1 MRLEATSGHVSF
13 EVVDWLHQFEGI
25 EDEPVKQIGYALGR
39 PLLDLEARRWLSR
52 DTLRTHAPRHVF
64 REFGFPVEARRRW
77 ALAGMDVR
85 NAVILVQGTGSGW
98 DVLTWARLRPRR
110 IIATDLYAFD
120 AWDQIARHCA
130 DEWNVSCEF
139 RRRRSRTTR
148 FSRTVPSMS
157 AFRMRSSS
165 IAGTSTQYLAE
176 SRRLLRPGGRLYA
189 GYGPLWFCPGGD
201 HYSGRGGL
209 LNSYNHLVLSSAEY
223 KDYIERFK
231 QNTEGFQNG
240 YRYVE
245 LDLFSKLTTA
255 RYLAA
260 FRGAGFDVDA
270 LILELSSQALKFR
283 GSFPQQF
290 NGLLD
295 VTRGRCSM
303 DDLLIKGNL
312 VKLTRR

>member
-1 MRLEATSGHVSF
+1 
-13 EVVDWLHQFEGI
+13 
-25 EDEPVKQIGYALGR
+25 
-39 PLLDLEARRWLSR
+39 
-52 DTLRTHAPRHVF
+52 
-64 REFGFPVEARRRW
+64 
-77 ALAGMDVR
+77 MDIR
-85 NAVILVQGTGSGW
+85 NAVVLVQGTGSGW

-139 RRRRSRTTR
+139 RKAPLEDHSFLEDGAVDICVSDAVFEHCRNLDAVLT
-148 FSRTVPSMS
+148 
-157 AFRMRSSS
+157 
-165 IAGTSTQYLAE
+165 E

-201 HYSGRGGL
+201 HYSGRGGI
-209 LNSYNHLVLSSAEY
+209 LNSYNHLVLTPAQY
-223 KDYIERFK
+223 RDYIERFK
-231 QNTEGFQNG
+231 QTTEGFQNG

-255 RYLAA
+255 QYLAG
-260 FRGAGFDVDA
+260 FQGAGFHVDA

-303 DDLLIKGNL
+303 DDLMIKGNL